1 MINNLLPARTGE
13 LSYVYLLKKINHRTT
28 GEGMA
33 TLGVARVFDFISLS
47 TLFFLSVFLITDIPE
62 FVRNAFTIIIIFVI
76 VLLIILYMILF
87 SGRKFVNSI
96 QKIFTDINF
105 EKNPITL
112 YLIKKGFE
120 TVDSLE
126 QIKIKKYFFILLVLS
141 ILIWGLNYLLLYLL
155 IQAMNFQLSFL
166 IVILGA
172 TFILLTTVL
181 PIQGIGGFGTT
192 EAVWT
197 VVFVPLGMTL
207 EAAIT
212 SGFCFHIIS
221 IIFYLILGGYGII
234 KLNLIR
240 Y

>member
-1 MINNLLPARTGE
+1 LPARTGE
-13 LSYVYLLKKINHRTT
+13 LSYVYLLKRTNHRTT
-28 GEGMA
+28 GEGVA
-33 TLGVARVFDFISLS
+33 TLVVSRIFDFISLS
-47 TLFFLSVFLITDIPE
+47 ALFFLSVILIKDIPK
-62 FVRNAFTIIIIFVI
+62 FIINGLSVI
-76 VLLIILYMILF
+76 TFFAIALLIILIILLF
-87 SGRKFVNSI
+87 TGRKVISSF
-96 QKIFTDINF
+96 QKTLCVFHF
-105 EKNPITL
+105 EKNRIAS
-112 YLIKKGFE
+112 YLTKKGFE

-126 QIKIKKYFFILLVLS
+126 QIRIKKYFLILLLIS

-166 IVILGA
+166 IVILGGA
-172 TFILLTTVL
+172 FILLTTVL

-197 VVFVPLGMTL
+197 IVFVPLGMTI

-234 KLNLIR
+234 KLNLLR
-240 Y
+240 N